1 MGSNTADSFDVHG
14 PKHITDLNKID
25 WDNEEHRRC
34 IAACLVKGVYV
45 HENDR
50 AERRAVKLAPAWWES
65 FGFHLKKE
73 LREPIYSIVG
83 VIFDTI
89 YGAIFEYS
97 PSAPRDRCAPPP
109 RYVVAFRGTKP
120 GSIRDYYLD
129 LKIVVNKLEK
139 RTRVQQP
146 CRLVDQLMT
155 DMRKEDEASQGQD
168 SCIWLAGHS
177 LGAAVA
183 LVVGR
188 YMMVQ
193 EKPPNLRTFL
203 FNPPHVSFITSINL
217 LKLDPV
223 AKESVHR
230 VGNFL
235 RKGAA
240 KVLHSHREHMN
251 NLFQQLSPW
260 VPNLYVHEKDPICQ
274 GFIDYFE
281 QRQKFMEGSPRVD
294 TTFAAFSLR
303 DAFWWHPI
311 GKNKDRP
318 QLLPSAT
325 LWKSCLDHELHD
337 PHGLQQWWKPD
348 SELRLEAKHYSYP
361 VPQAQTTSTSSA
373 RSPAVPA

>member
-1 MGSNTADSFDVHG
+1 MGKVSDTDDSFDDNR
-14 PKHITDLNKID
+14 PKHITGVNKID
-25 WDNEEHRRC
+25 WANEEHRRC

-73 LREPIYSIVG
+73 LREPIYSAIVG
-83 VIFDTI
+83 VVFDTI

-97 PSAPRDRCAPPP
+97 PSAPGDRCAP

-129 LKIVVNKLEK
+129 LKIVINKLEK

-146 CRLVDQLMT
+146 CRLVDQLIT
-155 DMRKEDEASQGQD
+155 AMRKEDQASQGQD

-188 YMMVQ
+188 YVMVQ
-193 EKPPNLRTFL
+193 EKPPNLPTFL

-230 VGNFL
+230 VGN
-235 RKGAA
+235 
-240 KVLHSHREHMN
+240 
-251 NLFQQLSPW
+251 
-260 VPNLYVHEKDPICQ
+260 I
-274 GFIDYFE
+274 
-281 QRQKFMEGSPRVD
+281 
-294 TTFAAFSLR
+294 
-303 DAFWWHPI
+303 
-311 GKNKDRP
+311 
-318 QLLPSAT
+318 
-325 LWKSCLDHELHD
+325 
-337 PHGLQQWWKPD
+337 
-348 SELRLEAKHYSYP
+348 
-361 VPQAQTTSTSSA
+361 
-373 RSPAVPA
+373 

>member
-1 MGSNTADSFDVHG
+1 MGWLMGKVSDTGDSFDDNR
-14 PKHITDLNKID
+14 PKHITGVNKID
-25 WDNEEHRRC
+25 WANKEHCRC

-50 AERRAVKLAPAWWES
+50 ATGRPVKLAPAWWES

-73 LREPIYSIVG
+73 LRESIYSIVG

-97 PSAPRDRCAPPP
+97 PSAPGDRCAP

-129 LKIVVNKLEK
+129 LKIVMNKLKK
-139 RTRVQQP
+139 RTRCVQA
-146 CRLVDQLMT
+146 CATIEGLM
-155 DMRKEDEASQGQD
+155 MEEGQD
-168 SCIWLAGHS
+168 GCIWLAGHS

-188 YMMVQ
+188 YVMVQ
-193 EKPPNLRTFL
+193 EKPPNLPTFL
-203 FNPPHVSFITSINL
+203 FNTPHVSFITSINL

-230 VGNFL
+230 VGNIL
-235 RKGAA
+235 REGAA
-240 KVLHSHREHMN
+240 KVLRSHRERMD
-251 NLFQQLSPW
+251 NLFQRLSPW

-281 QRQKFMEGSPRVD
+281 QRQKFMEASPGVG
-294 TTFAAFSLR
+294 TTFAAFSRR
-303 DAFWWHPI
+303 DVFWHLI
-311 GKNKDRP
+311 RKDKDRP
-318 QLLPSAT
+318 QLLPSAV
-325 LWKSCLDHELHD
+325 LWKSRFDHD
-337 PHGLQQWWKPD
+337 PHGLQQWWEPD
-348 SELRLEAKHYSYP
+348 SELGLEVQHYSYP
-361 VPQAQTTSTSSA
+361 VPEAQTASTS
-373 RSPAVPA
+373 VPA